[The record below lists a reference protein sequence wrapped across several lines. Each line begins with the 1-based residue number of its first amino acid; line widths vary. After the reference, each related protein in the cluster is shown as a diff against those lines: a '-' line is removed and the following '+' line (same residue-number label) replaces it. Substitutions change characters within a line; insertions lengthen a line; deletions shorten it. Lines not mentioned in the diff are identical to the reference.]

1 MTKGH
6 KKIRRQ
12 RVKWIISL
20 TALMV
25 GVGMVFAWSSN
36 RAIGLGYEISNL
48 QAERRAVLED
58 YSRLRVEL
66 ASLRRPERV
75 ERIAVDK
82 FGLTRPPVER
92 VVVIE

>member
-1 MTKGH
+1 MNRRH
-6 KKIRRQ
+6 KKQRRQ
-12 RVKWIISL
+12 RVRWIVSL

-25 GVGMVFAWSSN
+25 GVGMVFAWSAN
-36 RAIGLGYEISNL
+36 RVIGLGYEISNL
-48 QAERRAVLED
+48 QAERRKVLED

-75 ERIAVDK
+75 ERIAVDR
-82 FGLTRPPVER
+82 FGLTRPPAER